1 MKRKFVKML
10 LNTAI
15 TAIIIGG
22 GILLDDKYEMPV
34 FAESAAAVTGVSGEQ
49 EDAASA
55 QTVTVE
61 GLKAGSTAKIYQI
74 VDGYYKDR
82 KLVKYVLMDPTNAPI
97 AGIGNDSRGQTE
109 NSNDIITEDEI
120 TKIANNIQNNSFTA
134 DKGVDMTIGTT
145 TDADGLVSA
154 TASVE
159 PGLYLVLATDPS
171 GETVYNPAVV
181 AVNITNVNES
191 VTKTGTVDMT
201 QFFTFKDGDSPKSV
215 YLKSSSSTMDLTIT
229 GSDKAVAEAEG
240 DTTGKKDP
248 VNSYGD
254 TVAKGDTVHFQIDGM
269 TIPSFSAD
277 YTNPQYIITDTI
289 DDSFETYSN
298 LKVYVGKTVDSNDS
312 TRENWTELKPTAD
325 DGSANYTVNPNRN
338 AFLIAFSDTYLRSV
352 RGKNAVQRA
361 VKVTFDS
368 KLSNPT
374 YNFAEN
380 HNRATVQ
387 YTSNAGA
394 SISNALLASSNGTSL
409 YTISK
414 DTYVYSFAIDT
425 RVDSEDESNTDETNE
440 FNKVTQSTDKNG
452 KTVYTPLEGAT
463 FTLYQNEECTEVA
476 KTADQTE
483 GTAVSDKK
491 GHVSFTGLDEG
502 TYYMKE
508 TKAPAGY
515 ALTDQTY
522 RFVIQA
528 TLRDDGVLTGYT
540 VTTQYK
546 DATHTNWTD
555 AGTATYTATATKT
568 DDGAVTNN
576 VIDRTD
582 APIEI
587 VNTKLQ
593 ALPST
598 GGVGI
603 VLIIGIAAAFG
614 VAGVALS
621 RKGKKQ

>member
-1 MKRKFVKML
+1 
-10 LNTAI
+10 
-15 TAIIIGG
+15 
-22 GILLDDKYEMPV
+22 MPV

-82 KLVKYVLMDPTNAPI
+82 KLVKYVLMDPANAPI
-97 AGIGNDSRGQTE
+97 AAIGDDMRGQTE
-109 NSNDIITEDEI
+109 NSNDIITESEI
-120 TKIANNIQNNSFTA
+120 TTIANNIQSGKFTA
-134 DKGVDMTIGTT
+134 DNNGKGTDMTVTGTQ
-145 TDADGLVSA
+145 A

-181 AVNITNVNES
+181 AVNITNVNEG

-277 YTNPQYIITDTI
+277 YTKPQYIITDTI
-289 DDSFETYSN
+289 DYSFASYSN
-298 LKVYVGKTVDSNDS
+298 LKVYVGKTDS

-325 DGSANYTVNPNRN
+325 DGSANYTVNPNGN

-352 RGKNAVQRA
+352 RGKNADQRA

-368 KLSNPT
+368 KLSDPT

-394 SISNALLASSNGTSL
+394 SISNELLASSNGTSL

-425 RVDSEDESNTDETNE
+425 RVDDEHNTEETNE
-440 FNKVTQSTDKNG
+440 FNKVTQSTENG

-463 FTLYQNEECTEVA
+463 FTLYRNEKCTEVA
-476 KTADQTE
+476 KTADQTD
-483 GTAVSDKK
+483 GTAFSDEN
-491 GHVSFTGLDEG
+491 GHISFTGLDEG

-508 TKAPAGY
+508 TAAPAGY
-515 ALTDQTY
+515 TLTDQTY
-522 RFVIQA
+522 KFVIKA
-528 TLRDDGVLTGYT
+528 TLGKDGILTNYT
-540 VTTQYK
+540 VTKQYK
-546 DATHTNWTD
+546 DAAHTDWVT

-568 DDGAVTNN
+568 DDGAVTNS
-576 VIDRTD
+576 VITRADD
-582 APIEI
+582 PIEI

-593 ALPST
+593 TLPST

-614 VAGVALS
+614 VAGVVLS

>member
-1 MKRKFVKML
+1 
-10 LNTAI
+10 
-15 TAIIIGG
+15 
-22 GILLDDKYEMPV
+22 MPV
-34 FAESAAAVTGVSGEQ
+34 FAESPAAVPGAYGEQ
-49 EDAASA
+49 TDVASVQA
-55 QTVTVE
+55 VTVE

-74 VDGYYKDR
+74 VDGYYKDG
-82 KLVKYVLMDPTNAPI
+82 KLVKYVLMDPTNGKI
-97 AGIGNDSRGQTE
+97 ANIGNDSYGQTD
-109 NSNDIITEDEI
+109 NNDIITEDEI
-120 TKIANNIQNNSFTA
+120 TTIANNIQNGTFTA
-134 DKGVDMTIGTT
+134 DSGIQMTLSTDGTK
-145 TDADGLVSA
+145 A
-154 TASVE
+154 TAKVE

-181 AVNITNVNES
+181 AVNITNVNEGA
-191 VTKTGTVDMT
+191 TKPGTVDMT

-277 YTNPQYIITDTI
+277 YANPQYIITDKI
-289 DDSFETYSN
+289 DDSFGAYSN
-298 LKVYVGKTVDSNDS
+298 LKVYVGKTVDPNDES
-312 TRENWTELKPTAD
+312 WTELAQKAV
-325 DGSANYTVNPNRN
+325 DGSQNFTVTQNGN
-338 AFLIAFSDTYLRSV
+338 AFSIAFSDTYLRSA
-352 RGKNAVQRA
+352 RGENADQRA

-368 KLSNPT
+368 KLSDPT

-425 RVDSEDESNTDETNE
+425 RVDDESNTDETNE

-452 KTVYTPLEGAT
+452 RTVYTPLEGAT

-483 GTAVSDKK
+483 GTAVSDKN

-508 TKAPAGY
+508 TKAPRGY

-522 RFVIQA
+522 KFVIKA
-528 TLRDDGVLTGYT
+528 TLGKDGILTNYT
-540 VTTQYK
+540 VTKQYK
-546 DATHTNWTD
+546 DAAHTDWVD

-568 DDGAVTNN
+568 DDGAVTNS
-576 VIDRTD
+576 VITRTD

-593 ALPST
+593 VLPST

-614 VAGVALS
+614 VAGVVLS

>member
-1 MKRKFVKML
+1 
-10 LNTAI
+10 
-15 TAIIIGG
+15 
-22 GILLDDKYEMPV
+22 MPV

-82 KLVKYVLMDPTNAPI
+82 KLVKYVLMDPANAPI

-134 DKGVDMTIGTT
+134 DKGVDMTVGTT
-145 TDADGLVSA
+145 TDSDGLVSA

-181 AVNITNVNES
+181 AVNITNVNEG

-277 YTNPQYIITDTI
+277 YTKPQYIITDTI
-289 DDSFETYSN
+289 DDSFASYSN

-325 DGSANYTVNPNRN
+325 DGSANYTVNPNEK

-352 RGKNAVQRA
+352 RGKNADQRA

-368 KLSNPT
+368 KLSDPT

-394 SISNALLASSNGTSL
+394 SISNELLASSNGTSL
-409 YTISK
+409 YKISR

-425 RVDSEDESNTDETNE
+425 RVDSKSESNTEETNE
-440 FNKVTQSTDKNG
+440 FNKVTQSTENG
-452 KTVYTPLEGAT
+452 KTVYIPLEGAT
-463 FTLYQNEECTEVA
+463 FTLYRNEKCTEVA
-476 KTADQTE
+476 KTADQTD
-483 GTAVSDKK
+483 GTAGSDEN
-491 GHVSFTGLDEG
+491 GHISFTGLDEG

-508 TKAPAGY
+508 TAAPAGY
-515 ALTDQTY
+515 TLTDQTY
-522 RFVIQA
+522 KFVIKA
-528 TLRDDGVLTGYT
+528 TLGEDGILTNYT

-546 DATHTNWTD
+546 DAAQTD
-555 AGTATYTATATKT
+555 WVAAGTATYTATATET
-568 DDGAVTNN
+568 DDGAVTNS
-576 VIDRTD
+576 VITRTD
-582 APIEI
+582 DPIEI

-593 ALPST
+593 TLPST

-614 VAGVALS
+614 VAGVVLS

>member
-1 MKRKFVKML
+1 
-10 LNTAI
+10 
-15 TAIIIGG
+15 
-22 GILLDDKYEMPV
+22 MPV
-34 FAESAAAVTGVSGEQ
+34 FAESPAAVPGASGEQ
-49 EDAASA
+49 TDVASV

-74 VDGYYKDR
+74 VDGYYKDD
-82 KLVKYVLMDPTNAPI
+82 KLVKYVLMDSINAPI
-97 AGIGNDSRGQTE
+97 AAIGDESRGQTQ
-109 NSNDIITEDEI
+109 NSDNDIITEDEI
-120 TKIANNIQNNSFTA
+120 TTIANNIQNGAFTA
-134 DKGVDMTIGTT
+134 DKGVDMSVGTT
-145 TDADGLVSA
+145 ADADGLVSA

-181 AVNITNVNES
+181 AVNITDVNNNTAKGSS
-191 VTKTGTVDMT
+191 VNMTK
-201 QFFTFKDGDSPKSV
+201 FFTFKDAKNV

-229 GSDKAVAEAEG
+229 GSDKAAAEAEG

-254 TVAKGDTVHFQIDGM
+254 TVAQGDTVHFQIGGM

-277 YTNPQYIITDTI
+277 YTNPQYIITDTL
-289 DDSFETYSN
+289 DSAFEAYTN
-298 LKVYVGKTVDSNDS
+298 LKISVGGTDITEPSVQPASNAL
-312 TRENWTELKPTAD
+312 TP
-325 DGSANYTVNPNRN
+325 
-338 AFLIAFSDTYLRSV
+338 SDTTSKYTIEANGSGFKITFTKEYLNAL
-352 RGKNAVQRA
+352 RGTSAENRA

-368 KLSNPT
+368 VLSKPA

-387 YTSNAGA
+387 YSNNPSDA
-394 SISNALLASSNGTSL
+394 SALR
-409 YTISK
+409 TINK
-414 DTYVYSFAIDT
+414 DTYNYTFAIDSSI
-425 RVDSEDESNTDETNE
+425 DSQNPNSKTTYE
-440 FNKVTQSTDKNG
+440 FNKVTAANAGFENQKSKS
-452 KTVYTPLEGAT
+452 PLAGAA
-463 FTLYQNEECTEVA
+463 FTLYRNEDCTEVA
-476 KTADQTE
+476 KTADQTD
-483 GTAVSDKK
+483 GTAVSDED
-491 GHVSFTGLDEG
+491 GHISFTGLDEG

-508 TKAPAGY
+508 TAAPANY
-515 ALTDQTY
+515 TLTDQTY
-522 RFVIQA
+522 KFVIQA
-528 TLRDDGVLTGYT
+528 TLRDDDGVLTGYT
-540 VTTQYK
+540 VKTQYK
-546 DATHTNWTD
+546 DAANTDWTD

>member
-34 FAESAAAVTGVSGEQ
+34 FAESPAAVPGASGEQ
-49 EDAASA
+49 TDVASV

-74 VDGYYKDR
+74 VDGYYKDD
-82 KLVKYVLMDPTNAPI
+82 KLVKYVLMDSINAPI
-97 AGIGNDSRGQTE
+97 AAIGDESRGQTQ
-109 NSNDIITEDEI
+109 NSDNDIITEDEI
-120 TKIANNIQNNSFTA
+120 TTIANNIQNGAFTA
-134 DKGVDMTIGTT
+134 DKGVDMSVGTT
-145 TDADGLVSA
+145 ADADGLVSA

-181 AVNITNVNES
+181 AVNITDVNNNTAKGSS
-191 VTKTGTVDMT
+191 VNMTK
-201 QFFTFKDGDSPKSV
+201 FFTFKDAKNV

-229 GSDKAVAEAEG
+229 GSDKAAAEAEG

-254 TVAKGDTVHFQIDGM
+254 TVAQGDTVHFQIGGM

-277 YTNPQYIITDTI
+277 YTNPQYIITDTL
-289 DDSFETYSN
+289 DSAFEAYTN
-298 LKVYVGKTVDSNDS
+298 LKISVGGTDITEPSVQPASNAL
-312 TRENWTELKPTAD
+312 TP
-325 DGSANYTVNPNRN
+325 
-338 AFLIAFSDTYLRSV
+338 SDTTSKYTIEANGSGFKITFTKEYLNAL
-352 RGKNAVQRA
+352 RGTSAENRA

-368 KLSNPT
+368 VLSKPA

-387 YTSNAGA
+387 YSNNPSDA
-394 SISNALLASSNGTSL
+394 SALR
-409 YTISK
+409 TINK
-414 DTYVYSFAIDT
+414 DTYNYTFAIDSSI
-425 RVDSEDESNTDETNE
+425 DSQNPNSKTTYE
-440 FNKVTQSTDKNG
+440 FNKVTAANAGFENQKSKS
-452 KTVYTPLEGAT
+452 PLAGAA
-463 FTLYQNEECTEVA
+463 FTLYRNEDCTEVA
-476 KTADQTE
+476 KTADQTD
-483 GTAVSDKK
+483 GTAVSDED
-491 GHVSFTGLDEG
+491 GHISFTGLDEG

-508 TKAPAGY
+508 TAAPANY
-515 ALTDQTY
+515 TLTDQTY
-522 RFVIQA
+522 KFVIQA
-528 TLRDDGVLTGYT
+528 TLRDDDGVLTGYT
-540 VTTQYK
+540 VKTQYK
-546 DATHTNWTD
+546 DAANTDWTD

>member
-1 MKRKFVKML
+1 
-10 LNTAI
+10 
-15 TAIIIGG
+15 
-22 GILLDDKYEMPV
+22 MPV

-82 KLVKYVLMDPTNAPI
+82 KLVKYVLMDPANAPI
-97 AGIGNDSRGQTE
+97 AAIGDDMRGQTE
-109 NSNDIITEDEI
+109 NSNDIITESEI
-120 TKIANNIQNNSFTA
+120 TTIANNIQSGTFTA
-134 DKGVDMTIGTT
+134 DNNGKGTDMTVTGTQ
-145 TDADGLVSA
+145 A

-181 AVNITNVNES
+181 AVNITDVNNNTAKGS
-191 VTKTGTVDMT
+191 SVDMT
-201 QFFTFKDGDSPKSV
+201 QFFTFKNSDSTKKV

-229 GSDKAVAEAEG
+229 GSNKAAAEAEG
-240 DTTGKKDP
+240 DTTGEKAP
-248 VNSYGD
+248 VNQYGD

-277 YTNPQYIITDTI
+277 YTKPQYIITDTI
-289 DDSFETYSN
+289 DDSFASYSN

-325 DGSANYTVNPNRN
+325 DGSANYTVNPNGN

-352 RGKNAVQRA
+352 RGKNADQRA

-368 KLSNPT
+368 KLSVPT

-394 SISNALLASSNGTSL
+394 SISNELLASSNGTSL
-409 YTISK
+409 YKISR

-425 RVDSEDESNTDETNE
+425 RVDSESESNTEKTNE
-440 FNKVTQSTDKNG
+440 FNKVTQSTDENG

-463 FTLYQNEECTEVA
+463 FTLYRNEDCTDVA
-476 KTADQTE
+476 KTVDQTD
-483 GTAVSDKK
+483 GTAVSDKD
-491 GHVSFTGLDEG
+491 GHIFFSGLDEG

-508 TKAPAGY
+508 TKAPRGY
-515 ALTDQTY
+515 TLTDQTY
-522 RFVIQA
+522 KFVIEA
-528 TLRDDGVLTGYT
+528 KLGEDGILTKYT

-546 DATHTNWTD
+546 DAAQTDWVD
-555 AGTATYTATATKT
+555 AGIATYTAMATKT
-568 DDGAVTNN
+568 DDGAVTNS
-576 VIDRTD
+576 VITD
-582 APIEI
+582 KNFPVEI

-593 ALPST
+593 VLPST

-614 VAGVALS
+614 VAGVVLS

>member
-1 MKRKFVKML
+1 MRKSAAQYS
-10 LNTAI
+10 NYGNNHR
-15 TAIIIGG
+15 GG
-22 GILLDDKYEMPV
+22 GILLDDKYEIPV
-34 FAESAAAVTGVSGEQ
+34 FAASAPAVAGVSGEQ
-49 EDAASA
+49 EDAAIA
-55 QTVTVE
+55 QTVTVS
-61 GLKAGSTAKIYQI
+61 GLTKGSTAKIYQI
-74 VDGYYKDR
+74 VDGYYKNG
-82 KLVKYVLMDPTNAPI
+82 KLVKYVLMDQDNGRI
-97 AGIGNDSRGQTE
+97 AAIGNDSYGQTE

-120 TKIANNIQNNSFTA
+120 TKIAKAIQNGAFTA
-134 DKGVDMTIGTT
+134 DKGTDMTVGST
-145 TDADGLVSA
+145 ADDNGLARA

-181 AVNITNVNES
+181 AVNITDVNNNTAKGS
-191 VTKTGTVDMT
+191 SVDMT
-201 QFFTFKDGDSPKSV
+201 QFFTFKNSDSTKKV

-229 GSDKAVAEAEG
+229 GSNKAAAEAEG
-240 DTTGKKDP
+240 DTTGEKAP
-248 VNSYGD
+248 VNQYGD
-254 TVAKGDTVHFQIDGM
+254 TVAKGDTVHFQIEGM

-277 YTNPQYIITDTI
+277 YTNPEYIITDTI
-289 DDSFETYSN
+289 DDSFGAYSN

-312 TRENWTELKPTAD
+312 TGESWTELTRTAV
-325 DGSANYTVNPNRN
+325 DGSANYTVTPNGN
-338 AFLIAFSDTYLRSV
+338 AFSIAFKDTYLRSV
-352 RGKNAVQRA
+352 RGENADQRA

-368 KLSNPT
+368 QLSDPT

-425 RVDSEDESNTDETNE
+425 RVDSEDEHNTEETNE
-440 FNKVTQSTDKNG
+440 FNKVTQSTENG

-463 FTLYQNEECTEVA
+463 FTLYRNEKCTEVA
-476 KTADQTE
+476 KTADQTD
-483 GTAVSDKK
+483 GIAVSDEN
-491 GHVSFTGLDEG
+491 GHISFTGLDEG

-508 TKAPAGY
+508 TAAPAGY
-515 ALTDQTY
+515 TLTDQTY
-522 RFVIQA
+522 KFVIKA
-528 TLRDDGVLTGYT
+528 TLGEDGILTNYT
-540 VTTQYK
+540 VTKQYK
-546 DATHTNWTD
+546 DAAHTDWVA

-568 DDGAVTNN
+568 DDGAVTNS
-576 VIDRTD
+576 VITRTD
-582 APIEI
+582 DPIEI

-593 ALPST
+593 TLPST

-614 VAGVALS
+614 VAGVVLS

>member
-74 VDGYYKDR
+74 VDGYYKDG
-82 KLVKYVLMDPTNAPI
+82 KLVKYVLMDPANAPI

-134 DKGVDMTIGTT
+134 DKGVDMTVGTT

-159 PGLYLVLATDPS
+159 PGLYLVLATDPW

-181 AVNITNVNES
+181 AVNITDVNENTAEGSS
-191 VTKTGTVDMT
+191 VGMT
-201 QFFTFKDGDSPKSV
+201 QFFTFKDGVSTKSV
-215 YLKSSSSTMDLTIT
+215 YLKSSSSTMDLSIT
-229 GSDKAVAEAEG
+229 GSNKAAAEAEG
-240 DTTGKKDP
+240 DTTGEKPP
-248 VNSYGD
+248 VKRYGD

-277 YTNPQYIITDTI
+277 YTNPQYIITDTL
-289 DDSFETYSN
+289 DSAFAAYTN
-298 LKVYVGKTVDSNDS
+298 LKISVGGTDITEPSVQPASNAL
-312 TRENWTELKPTAD
+312 TP
-325 DGSANYTVNPNRN
+325 
-338 AFLIAFSDTYLRSV
+338 SDTTSKYTIEANGSGFKITFTKEYLNDL
-352 RGKNAVQRA
+352 RGKSAENRA

-368 KLSNPT
+368 VLSQPA

-387 YTSNAGA
+387 YSNNPSDA
-394 SISNALLASSNGTSL
+394 SALR
-409 YTISK
+409 TINK
-414 DTYVYSFAIDT
+414 DTYNYTFAIDSSI
-425 RVDSEDESNTDETNE
+425 DSQNPNSKTTYE
-440 FNKVTQSTDKNG
+440 FNKVTAANAGFENQKSKS
-452 KTVYTPLEGAT
+452 PLAGAA
-463 FTLYQNEECTEVA
+463 FTLYRNEDCTEVA
-476 KTADQTE
+476 KTADQTD
-483 GTAVSDKK
+483 GTAVSDED
-491 GHVSFTGLDEG
+491 GHISFTGLDEG

-508 TKAPAGY
+508 TAAPANY
-515 ALTDQTY
+515 TLTDQTY
-522 RFVIQA
+522 KFVIQA
-528 TLRDDGVLTGYT
+528 TLRDDDGVLTGYT
-540 VTTQYK
+540 VKTQYK
-546 DATHTNWTD
+546 DAANTDWTD

-576 VIDRTD
+576 VITRAD

-593 ALPST
+593 VLPST

-614 VAGVALS
+614 VAGVVLS

>member
-1 MKRKFVKML
+1 M
-10 LNTAI
+10 
-15 TAIIIGG
+15 GG

-34 FAESAAAVTGVSGEQ
+34 FAESPAAVPGASGEQ
-49 EDAASA
+49 TDVASV

-74 VDGYYKDR
+74 VDGYYKDG
-82 KLVKYVLMDPTNAPI
+82 KLVKYVLMDPTNGKI
-97 AGIGNDSRGQTE
+97 ANIGNDSYGQTD
-109 NSNDIITEDEI
+109 NNDIITEDEI
-120 TKIANNIQNNSFTA
+120 TTIANNIQNGTFTA
-134 DKGVDMTIGTT
+134 DSGIQMTLSTDGTT
-145 TDADGLVSA
+145 A
-154 TASVE
+154 TATVE

-181 AVNITNVNES
+181 AVNITDVNENTAEGS
-191 VTKTGTVDMT
+191 SVDMT
-201 QFFTFKDGDSPKSV
+201 KFFTFKDGDSPKSV

-229 GSDKAVAEAEG
+229 GSNKAAAEAEG
-240 DTTGKKDP
+240 DLTGEKTP
-248 VNSYGD
+248 VNHHGD
-254 TVAKGDTVHFQIDGM
+254 TVAKGDTVHFQIDRM

-277 YTNPQYIITDTI
+277 YANPQYIITDTI
-289 DDSFETYSN
+289 DNSFGAYSN
-298 LKVYVGKTVDSNDS
+298 LKVYVGKTVDPND
-312 TRENWTELKPTAD
+312 TPRESWTELAQKAG
-325 DGSANYTVNPNRN
+325 DGSQNFTVTQNGN
-338 AFLIAFSDTYLRSV
+338 AFSIAFSDTYLRSA
-352 RGKNAVQRA
+352 RGENADQRA

-368 KLSNPT
+368 KLSDPT

-483 GTAVSDKK
+483 GTAASDKN
-491 GHVSFTGLDEG
+491 GYVSFTGLDEG

>member
-1 MKRKFVKML
+1 MKRKCVKML

-15 TAIIIGG
+15 MAIIIGG
-22 GILLDDKYEMPV
+22 GILLDDKYEIPV
-34 FAESAAAVTGVSGEQ
+34 FAASAEAVAGVSGEQ
-49 EDAASA
+49 KDAAKA
-55 QTVTVE
+55 QTVTVS
-61 GLKAGSTAKIYQI
+61 GLTKDSTAKIYQI
-74 VDGYYKDR
+74 VDGYYKDG
-82 KLVKYVLMDPTNAPI
+82 KLVKYVLMDSINGPI
-97 AGIGNDSRGQTE
+97 EAIGNDSYGQTE
-109 NSNDIITEDEI
+109 NSNDIITEKEI
-120 TKIANNIQNNSFTA
+120 TRIAKAIQNDEFTA
-134 DKGVDMTIGTT
+134 DKGTAMTVGST
-145 TDADGLVSA
+145 ADDNGLVSA

-181 AVNITNVNES
+181 AVNITNVNEG

-277 YTNPQYIITDTI
+277 YTKPQYIITDTI
-289 DDSFETYSN
+289 DDSFASYSN

-325 DGSANYTVNPNRN
+325 DGSANYTVNPNGN

-352 RGKNAVQRA
+352 RGKNADQRA

-368 KLSNPT
+368 KLSDPT

-394 SISNALLASSNGTSL
+394 SISNELLASSNGTSL
-409 YTISK
+409 YKISR

-425 RVDSEDESNTDETNE
+425 RVDSESESNTEETNE
-440 FNKVTQSTDKNG
+440 FNKVTQSTDENG

-463 FTLYQNEECTEVA
+463 FTLYRNEDCTDVA
-476 KTADQTE
+476 KTVDQTD
-483 GTAVSDKK
+483 GTAVSDKD
-491 GHVSFTGLDEG
+491 GHISFTGLDEG

-555 AGTATYTATATKT
+555 AGIATYTAMATKT
-568 DDGAVTNN
+568 DGAVTNS
-576 VIDRTD
+576 VITD
-582 APIEI
+582 KNSPVEI

-593 ALPST
+593 VLPST

-614 VAGVALS
+614 VAGVVLS